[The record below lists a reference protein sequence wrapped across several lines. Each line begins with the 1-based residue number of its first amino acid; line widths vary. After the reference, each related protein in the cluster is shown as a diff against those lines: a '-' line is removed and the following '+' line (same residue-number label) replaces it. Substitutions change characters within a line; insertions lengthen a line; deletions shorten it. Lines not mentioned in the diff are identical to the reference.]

1 MVNTKGD
8 IFMYVG
14 PFSHSISCS
23 PLEDLRS
30 ETAALA
36 DVVAVTRVG
45 PASLRRTRHY
55 KNHIKDSLYLN
66 R

>member
-36 DVVAVTRVG
+36 DVDMHAVLEARACAFTE
-45 PASLRRTRHY
+45 
-55 KNHIKDSLYLN
+55 
-66 R
+66 